1 MSGFTL
7 LVPGDPV
14 PKGRPR
20 VYRGHGVTPSRTRIA
35 ESRVRADFMAKYP
48 DRVTLT
54 GPVEVYAEFW
64 KAKRGRPDLDNLVK
78 LVTDALNGIAYV
90 DDERIK
96 TLQAVQY
103 EPDRIV
109 KGKRPGTWRKRRP
122 GDPYTRHGVPYEPH
136 TYIRITPLP
145 EWDPKASTPTSS
157 STQVKEKTS

>member
-1 MSGFTL
+1 
-7 LVPGDPV
+7 
-14 PKGRPR
+14 
-20 VYRGHGVTPSRTRIA
+20 
-35 ESRVRADFMAKYP
+35 MAKYP

-54 GPVEVYAEFW
+54 GPMEVYAEFW

-90 DDERIK
+90 DDEQIK

-109 KGKRPGTWRKRRP
+109 KGKRPGTWRKRRA

-145 EWDPKASTPTSS
+145 EWDPKASTPASTSTS
-157 STQVKEKTS
+157 TSTQLKEES